1 MRGDARGARGGCH
14 SWQVPGPV
22 RLPVEE
28 EGCAAEEEESPE
40 IERRNVHQ
48 VCFIETQAPL
58 PLLKAFERRAR
69 GALERAT

>member
-1 MRGDARGARGGCH
+1 MGGGVRGARGGCH
-14 SWQVPGPV
+14 SWQVAGPV

-48 VCFIETQAPL
+48 VCFFETPL
-58 PLLKAFERRAR
+58 PFLKACARRAR
-69 GALERAT
+69 GALERVT